1 MSNTIESLRAY
12 MSEAGYS
19 TGVMNTPVGDV
30 TIFEN
35 ESVLGFVLLYPN
47 AAALVED
54 WKRESDLVL
63 QAAQFPLRQA
73 GTKAWNV
80 YLILLAET
88 PGSYGENTS
97 LGGIEENLVGTRK
110 IARSGVSNQEELRAA
125 LLPLFPIQNAPR
137 LEVVDMKE
145 EIRLRTSELPED
157 LVDAFLSD
165 APEAT
170 LIQLLES
177 GQ

>member
-1 MSNTIESLRAY
+1 MSNTVELLREY
-12 MSEAGYS
+12 MGGVGYS
-19 TGVMNTPVGDV
+19 TGVMNTSIGDV

-35 ESVLGFVLLYPN
+35 ESVLGFVILYPS
-47 AAALVED
+47 AATLVEN
-54 WKRESDLVL
+54 WKRESELVL
-63 QAAQFPLRQA
+63 QAAQFSLRQA

-80 YLILLAET
+80 YLMLLAEE
-88 PGSYGENTS
+88 PGSYGENIS

-110 IARSGVSNQEELRAA
+110 IARSGVSNREELRAA

-137 LEVVDMKE
+137 LEVVDMRG

-165 APEAT
+165 ASEAT
-170 LIQLLES
+170 MIQLLES
-177 GQ
+177 SQ